1 MRRVSAVTFM
11 MGILALGSGSQAEAQ
26 IEGIGVLVGPAFS
39 SFRGNGSEGFN
50 THTGFAAGGFVNLSL
65 NGAIGLRPEFLYV
78 QKGATLNTTPSTT
91 YKIEYFE
98 VPVLFTVDVPMDG
111 VLGVQFY
118 AGGQVSILSKCRA
131 DNQGGA
137 TDFPCAAA
145 NPPLPVNSTDWGL
158 IFGAELAIKMFLID
172 VRYDMGISQIVDDP
186 NINLKNQ
193 AIMVLGGVMFR
204 FPGMGG

>member
-65 NGAIGLRPEFLYV
+65 NGAIGLRPEFFYV

-118 AGGQVSILSKCRA
+118 AGGH
-131 DNQGGA
+131 
-137 TDFPCAAA
+137 
-145 NPPLPVNSTDWGL
+145 PPLPVNSTDWGL

-204 FPGMGG
+204 FPGMGS

>member
-1 MRRVSAVTFM
+1 MRRPLAVAFMVGIMM
-11 MGILALGSGSQAEAQ
+11 MGNGRHAEAQ

-65 NGAIGLRPEFLYV
+65 NGAIGLRPEFFYV
-78 QKGATLNTTPSTT
+78 QKGATRNITPSTT
-91 YKIEYFE
+91 FKIEYFE
-98 VPVLFTVDVPMDG
+98 VPVLFTVDLPMEG

-118 AGGQVSILSKCRA
+118 AGGQVSILSKCQA
-131 DNQGGA
+131 ENQGGA
-137 TDFPCAAA
+137 TDVPCAAQG
-145 NPPLPVNSTDWGL
+145 LPVNSTDWGL

-204 FPGMGG
+204 FPGMGS